1 MGNLTFVFKINT
13 GCFLTNSVNTLQS
26 EMQLKD
32 KWNLSTP
39 YFLFVEFEVLHFFF
53 NNKQMIR
60 GHDDVTIHF

>member
-1 MGNLTFVFKINT
+1 
-13 GCFLTNSVNTLQS
+13 
-26 EMQLKD
+26 MQLKD